1 MMICCHSF
9 ACPNAAKGSV
19 EMIRYINILS
29 IAALVGSASYAYSI
43 KYETMRYSAEIV
55 KLKHAIEREH
65 TNISM
70 LRAEWAHVTRPSRVQ
85 ALADLHLTMQPV
97 SVDTMVK
104 PGDLPERA
112 ARVDS
117 IGRKLEALGLS
128 DILDKRPG
136 AR

>member
-1 MMICCHSF
+1 
-9 ACPNAAKGSV
+9 
-19 EMIRYINILS
+19 MIRYINILS
-29 IAALVGSASYAYSI
+29 IAALVGSASYAYSV

-70 LRAEWAHVTRPSRVQ
+70 LRAEWAHVTRPSRIQ
-85 ALADLHLTMQPV
+85 TLADLHLTMQPV

-104 PGDLPERA
+104 PGDLPDRT
-112 ARVDS
+112 ARVDL

>member
-1 MMICCHSF
+1 MMICSHSF
-9 ACPNAAKGSV
+9 ACPNVAKGSV

-29 IAALVGSASYAYSI
+29 IAALVGSASYAYSV
-43 KYETMRYSAEIV
+43 KYETMHYSAEIV

-70 LRAEWAHVTRPSRVQ
+70 LRAEWAHVTRPSRIQ

-104 PGDLPERA
+104 PGDLPDRA
-112 ARVDS
+112 ARVDT